1 MMDNRERIEVL
12 QFLKNEKIRE
22 YRKAVAE
29 YVQPF
34 QTVISREEI
43 QALRE
48 ELDELYAM
56 IDAIEIETILR

>member
-1 MMDNRERIEVL
+1 MDNRERIEVL